1 SATTIGIVELIKV
14 TSVTPGGSIVVS
26 VLALVIGAVSFTGSV
41 LAYLKLE
48 GTLRKQWVIPMH
60 NIWNVLILLI
70 MTVIGVLM
78 TMNGE
83 AGGILLFLLVVL
95 ALFYGVF
102 FVFPIGGA
110 DMPVVISLLNSLTGL
125 SAAAA
130 GAIYDNKAML
140 IGGIL

>member
-1 SATTIGIVELIKV
+1 
-14 TSVTPGGSIVVS
+14 
-26 VLALVIGAVSFTGSV
+26 
-41 LAYLKLE
+41 
-48 GTLRKQWVIPMH
+48 WVIPMH

-140 IGGIL
+140 IGGVLVGASGTILTLLMCKAMNRSIWNV